1 MRLFYSP
8 DAPKNYQPKFF
19 RNVPK
24 KAEEF
29 VAAEPFVTKV
39 GSVSTPYYTL
49 DLNMVS
55 ATDEIPRPFETTKE
69 NESETE
75 DETQDTTPFEEYYN
89 VVKNAI
95 LSGKIEKSRAAVSVA
110 FYSIPPNIFEG
121 CFFIAFN

>member
-49 DLNMVS
+49 DPGHLRYNALS
-55 ATDEIPRPFETTKE
+55 ELPLIDTD
-69 NESETE
+69 
-75 DETQDTTPFEEYYN
+75 
-89 VVKNAI
+89 
-95 LSGKIEKSRAAVSVA
+95 
-110 FYSIPPNIFEG
+110 
-121 CFFIAFN
+121 

>member
-1 MRLFYSP
+1 VSIHEICFQAEIKEATVVLIRRLICITQTLEPLPPERYITMRLFYSP

-49 DLNMVS
+49 DPGHLRYNALS
-55 ATDEIPRPFETTKE
+55 ELPLIDTD
-69 NESETE
+69 
-75 DETQDTTPFEEYYN
+75 
-89 VVKNAI
+89 
-95 LSGKIEKSRAAVSVA
+95 
-110 FYSIPPNIFEG
+110 
-121 CFFIAFN
+121 